1 MKDLLRTIWNILR
14 YTDRFFSFIRNTILN
29 TILLIGLIMVLL
41 ISLNRD
47 KGKESISFPEKA
59 VLKLDIR
66 GDIVEQKRYSDAFES
81 LLFNLDDDDDQETAL
96 PDILNVIRAAKDDDA
111 IHAIFL
117 DTSKMGGA
125 GLNQLTTIGTA
136 LHEFEASG
144 KKVIA
149 ADDNYTQGRY
159 YLASW
164 ANTVLLNPMG
174 SVNVLGFG
182 HYSLYFREAIEK
194 LKMKFYIFKVGTY
207 KSAVEPF
214 LRDTM
219 SEADREQSHLW
230 LDALWQ
236 DYTTHVTVN
245 RHLAPD
251 ALQKYTDNMVD
262 QLMAVEG
269 DSARMAVKA
278 GLVDKLVTRPQI
290 KKELENVAGKDVDIV
305 TMRDYLSSGRVP
317 SGDNSQG
324 NIGIIVA
331 EGNIVDGKAPGG
343 QIGGDSLARLIN
355 EAQKQKNLKAVVLR
369 INSGGGS
376 AFASE
381 LIRQQLLA
389 LKKSGC
395 RVVVSM
401 GSIAASGGYW
411 IAADADKIIADP
423 TTLTGSI
430 GVFGVLPNASESLQA
445 LGVYSDGVGTTTIAA
460 GANIIQPLSTEMQS
474 ILQLSVESTYSRFL
488 RIVAK
493 GRKLPLRAVARIAE
507 GRVYAGVQAKQLGL
521 VDELGTMERAIAVAG
536 ELAGVE
542 PKPTLIRR
550 KLTVKEQV
558 LQFFGSTRAK
568 IVSVVAGENLTGLLE
583 QLHRSAPLL
592 QTVEEFN
599 DPKGIYS
606 WKPEMKI
613 Y

>member
-317 SGDNSQG
+317 SGDNRQG

-488 RIVAK
+488 RIVAQ